1 MIDSVSVSLIA
12 LKVPDVFALNF
23 SRDAPRP
30 ILEMM
35 DCFWGKESEML

>member
-1 MIDSVSVSLIA
+1 MIGSVSVSMIA

-23 SRDAPRP
+23 SRDAPWP

>member
-1 MIDSVSVSLIA
+1 MIDSVSVSMIA

-23 SRDAPRP
+23 SRDALRA

-35 DCFWGKESEML
+35 DCFWGKESETL